1 VVKLVRERDSGQI
14 YAMKCLSKLEM
25 IRKRQEGAPS

>member
-25 IRKRQEGAPS
+25 IRKRQEGAQS